1 MTEKEIKEIMLS
13 DSNAPQTIY
22 KRHKSQVFISDV
34 VWGICMTI
42 IFALVIYVFIDD
54 ENKMRQ
60 ISLEKNAVMAIKD
73 SIIISQKLQIDTLEI
88 YNDIGIKLEPKK

>member
-1 MTEKEIKEIMLS
+1 MTEKEIREIMLS

-22 KRHKSQVFISDV
+22 KRHKLQVFISDV
-34 VWGICMTI
+34 VWGICMAI
-42 IFALVIYVFIDD
+42 ILVLIIYVFIDD
-54 ENKMRQ
+54 ANKMRQ
-60 ISLEKNAVMAIKD
+60 ISLEKNEVMAIKD